1 MFPGIIC
8 TTWLLEIVQSQQNRC
23 RQFEKAFGIFVCN
36 MHQTVSEWSVRGRS
50 ERVLSAWD
58 SYQTN
63 VKPNSI
69 RNSSWSDDT
78 VRLSGSL
85 DHGHEPV
92 LQALH
97 RHMPSFLLHAF
108 HFKVTWGAWTP
119 KRLRLCFW
127 VSVKVRYCRYE
138 FLWILAGCGTM
149 QRILQMESFGG
160 CGELVPVWT
169 VTLLTNV

>member
-63 VKPNSI
+63 VKLNSI

-97 RHMPSFLLHAF
+97 RHTPSFLLHAF

-119 KRLRLCFW
+119 KRLRFVFVSFCEGEILPLW
-127 VSVKVRYCRYE
+127 VSLNLGWVWNHAE
-138 FLWILAGCGTM
+138 DITD
-149 QRILQMESFGG
+149 
-160 CGELVPVWT
+160 GELWR
-169 VTLLTNV
+169 LWRACSCLNSDSID